1 MMTFSERKNE
11 YSSPRRHDSDS
22 TNPNIWP
29 NIWPNLRIFEKN
41 QQICRRIFEYSD
53 SPESKFRSLMT
64 LSHIFC
70 LQVRLVRFG
79 TGCNVSGSSFK
90 LYKQPQSTPRKPSTY
105 KLLNLKCP
113 KQSSKLFLTMRNQS
127 STKSQVQFIQKGGK
141 SRKTMSSPPSGQCR
155 LLILIS
161 HRYSSY

>member
-1 MMTFSERKNE
+1 MSSEVSGVVIL
-11 YSSPRRHDSDS
+11 SSNVLVLGKIREQF
-22 TNPNIWP
+22 
-29 NIWPNLRIFEKN
+29 LL
-41 QQICRRIFEYSD
+41 
-53 SPESKFRSLMT
+53 SL
-64 LSHIFC
+64 SRDDDDDHIFC
-70 LQVRLVRFG
+70 LQVSSVRFG
-79 TGCNVSGSSFK
+79 TACNVSGSSFK
-90 LYKQPQSTPRKPSTY
+90 LYKQSTPRKPSTY